1 MLPYIRHRIIPLT
14 VLSSAMSTSRSTG
27 ARRALSRVRSGVAGG
42 KCCLG
47 SRRTR
52 RNWAVSFM
60 ARAFGVPVLAIP
72 SVGGAAADVWKS
84 SACWD
89 DDSPA
94 SLVEALKIATGV
106 FVLFVL

>member
-1 MLPYIRHRIIPLT
+1 
-14 VLSSAMSTSRSTG
+14 
-27 ARRALSRVRSGVAGG
+27 
-42 KCCLG
+42 
-47 SRRTR
+47 
-52 RNWAVSFM
+52 M